1 MVTEVSY
8 QDLNPLS
15 FLERSV
21 LVYPEKTA
29 VSYGHL
35 QYSYRDFHDRVRRLA
50 GALDKHGLQAGDKVA
65 FMLPNIPP
73 MLEGH
78 YGPLWIGAILVAI
91 NVRLSSREIA
101 YILNHSKAKVLI
113 LDAEFA
119 PKIRE
124 IIDKIPGVTTFV
136 QVEDTVKKADYI
148 AGPDYESFLTS
159 SEPLDSPVSLVS
171 EIDTISINYTSG
183 TTGVPKGVK
192 YHARGAYL
200 NALGEVIETGMNSK
214 SSYLWTLPMF
224 HCNGWCFTWAVTSVG
239 GTHVCLR
246 QFQSEEVFRLID
258 EKGVTHMCC
267 APTVLTALYS
277 SKEAQIQD
285 LSGLTILTAG
295 APPAPHVIRKMEEMG
310 AVIQHAY
317 GLTETYGPH
326 TICAVQN
333 SWDNMSV
340 EERSTMKARQG
351 VPYVTVQ
358 SGVRVVDQAMNN
370 VPMDGRTVGEVVMRG
385 NNVMSGYL
393 DDIDAT
399 NEAFTGGWFHSGD
412 LGVWHKDGYI
422 ELKDR
427 SKDVIISGGEN
438 ISSQEVEKVIMEH
451 PGVLEVSVIGVP
463 DTKWGEVPKAFVV
476 RKPGE
481 EPTASDII
489 TFTRERIAHFK
500 SPKHVQFGDL
510 PKTATGKIQKYLLR
524 DLEWSGHDKRIQG
537 SSSIEE

>member
-1 MVTEVSY
+1 MPNEVFY
-8 QDLNPLS
+8 QELNPLS
-15 FLERSV
+15 FLKRSV
-21 LVYPEKTA
+21 LVYPKKIA
-29 VSYGHL
+29 VTYGDVC
-35 QYSYRDFHDRVRRLA
+35 YTYREFHDRVRRLA
-50 GALDKHGLQAGDKVA
+50 GALENQGLQAGDRVA

-101 YILNHSKAKVLI
+101 YILNHSKAKILI

-124 IIDKIPGVTTFV
+124 ILDEIPGISAFV

-148 AGPDYESFLTS
+148 PGLDYESFLS
-159 SEPLDSPVSLVS
+159 SSGPINSHVNLKS
-171 EIDTISINYTSG
+171 EISTISINYTSG
-183 TTGVPKGVK
+183 TTGLPKGVK

-214 SSYLWTLPMF
+214 STYLWTLPMF
-224 HCNGWCFTWAVTSVG
+224 HCNGWCFTWAVTAVG

-246 QFQSEEVFRLID
+246 QFRSGEVFRLVSD
-258 EKGVTHMCC
+258 KCVTHMCC

-277 SKEAQIQD
+277 SKEAQTHD
-285 LSGLTILTAG
+285 LSGLTIVTAG
-295 APPAPHVIRKMEEMG
+295 APPSPHVIRKMVEMG

-326 TICAVQN
+326 TICAVQ
-333 SWDNMSV
+333 SYWDNMSV
-340 EERSTMKARQG
+340 EERSNMKARQG
-351 VPYVTVQ
+351 VPYVTAEP
-358 SGVRVVDQAMNN
+358 GVRVVDQSMNN
-370 VPMDGRTVGEVVMRG
+370 VPMDGKTVGEVVMRG
-385 NNVMSGYL
+385 NNIMSGYL
-393 DDIDAT
+393 DDVDAT

-412 LGVWHKDGYI
+412 LGVWHEDGYI

-427 SKDVIISGGEN
+427 LKDVIISGGEN
-438 ISSQEVEKVIMEH
+438 ISSQEVEKIIMEH
-451 PGVLEVSVIGVP
+451 PAVLEVSVIGVP
-463 DTKWGEVPKAFVV
+463 DIKWGEVPKAFVV

-481 EPTASDII
+481 ELTASDII

-524 DLEWSGHDKRIQG
+524 DREWSGHDKGIQD
-537 SSSIEE
+537 ST